1 MDFVSKYRDNQ
12 LSSDDESEDSD
23 KECNVWKR
31 ASTVKRTVEEN
42 ISSQVENLPSTP
54 SEHLNDMSTNPKRKK
69 KNTIWTEVLQ
79 DQLISEDL
87 EGCLLKNKPANYGS
101 RGTES
106 YDYTLKYQDPRELN
120 NSECPMEEEHYN
132 KEKNRLHSHTNFKA
146 KKFVKLNSAELGAA
160 RKIIKV
166 LNEKKVYLIR
176 KYINIY

>member
-1 MDFVSKYRDNQ
+1 MEFVSRYRDNQ
-12 LSSDDESEDSD
+12 LSSDDDSENSD

-31 ASTVKRTVEEN
+31 ASAVKRIVEE
-42 ISSQVENLPSTP
+42 ENVP
-54 SEHLNDMSTNPKRKK
+54 SEQLNDMPTNPKRK

-106 YDYTLKYQDPRELN
+106 YDYTLKYEDPRELN

-132 KEKNRLHSHTNFKA
+132 R
-146 KKFVKLNSAELGAA
+146 
-160 RKIIKV
+160 
-166 LNEKKVYLIR
+166 EKKKISSSY
-176 KYINIY
+176 